1 MKVGDLFK
9 YKVLYLRSLHGDL
22 DGCVG
27 IVLSEPNSYGQYK
40 ALVVHKVLYIFRAH
54 MEKL

>member
-1 MKVGDLFK
+1 MKIGNLFK

>member
-9 YKVLYLRSLHGDL
+9 YRWRTSIHTHLN
-22 DGCVG
+22 GCVG

-40 ALVVHKVLYIFRAH
+40 VQLDHKVWYILRMH
-54 MEKL
+54 MVKI

>member
-9 YKVLYLRSLHGDL
+9 YRWHRSVNKHL

-54 MEKL
+54 MVKI